1 MKTWQKFLIPTL
13 ITLAIGGL
21 YLFIVF
27 KHRQNPGIVGQQQ
40 PSEQLT
46 ADDVAVVR
54 MEFPQHFDDVLDLQG
69 KSVWMKNG
77 YSMSYFPYA
86 GGRVEFAKKVG
97 VIPADQ
103 QLDIKKIVKAT
114 IPAGVSD
121 GVQHGSHQAM
131 AVFTLPGGKDQ
142 FVSPIGYVEG
152 NDEAYYTDLLFYY
165 DDPHTIYSHW
175 PKDTWAAIDA
185 HQVKPGMSELQVR
198 TSIGMNAHYDGQ
210 KEGDRTAT
218 YDVNGKHYTVA
229 FVKNHATSIKS
240 E

>member
-1 MKTWQKFLIPTL
+1 LKTWQKILIPTL
-13 ITLAIGGL
+13 ITLAIGGI
-21 YLFIVF
+21 YLFTVF
-27 KHRQNPGIVGQQQ
+27 KHRQDPGVAGQMQ
-40 PSEQLT
+40 PAQELT
-46 ADDVAVVR
+46 ADDVAIVR
-54 MEFPQHFDDVLDLQG
+54 TESPQHFADVLDLQG

-86 GGRVEFAKKVG
+86 AGRVEFAKKVG

-103 QLDIKKIVKAT
+103 QLEIKSIIKAAV
-114 IPAGVSD
+114 PAGVSD

-131 AVFTLPGGKDQ
+131 AVFALPGGKPQ
-142 FVSPIGYVEG
+142 FATPIGYVDG
-152 NDEAYYTDLLFYY
+152 NDEAYYTDVLFYY

-198 TSIGMNAHYDGQ
+198 TAIGMKAQYDGQ
-210 KEGDRTAT
+210 TEGDRTAT